1 MKIIDRYILSSYLN
15 RLLGVFAICMVIF
28 IVQTFWLFVDD
39 LAGKGLD
46 ISIILRFL
54 LYYSPKLVPLV
65 LPLSVLL
72 ASLMTYGDLAE
83 NYEFAAMKSTGI
95 SLQRAMR
102 GLIIFH
108 ILLGIGSY
116 FFANHVIPYGEL
128 KSYNL
133 RKNLAKLKPALAIRE
148 GIFNDL
154 GSISIK
160 VEDKYGAEDRYLT
173 DVIIHEKTPD
183 QKNNIVIKAASGELK
198 SETSDAMLQL
208 VLYDG
213 NRYEIIQPNKAKEK
227 IRHPH
232 AKVAFEQYNMN
243 IDLSEFNNVDLEEE
257 NYKSTFRM
265 QKVEQLNKNIDSLEK
280 KFSEQKEVFA
290 NNFNE
295 TAPSGGV
302 NVREGTIENLDS
314 TLKADVLNFAKVN
327 RNYQWIEITQGA
339 LVKIRRKQS
348 NLMAKKKTFFAMQ
361 KFINLHKITRNDK
374 FTLLFAS
381 IILFLIGASLGA
393 IIRKGGF
400 GLPLVLAVIIFL
412 TYHYIGLFGKNAAE
426 DNSISPDLACWIS
439 TLIFGP
445 LSIYLTHRAS
455 TDRGFLNLDSILV
468 PIQNFYARYFG
479 SSNHSP

>member
-1 MKIIDRYILSSYLN
+1 MKIIDRYILSSYLR
-15 RLLGVFAICMVIF
+15 RLLGVFAICMIIF
-28 IVQTFWLFVDD
+28 IIQTFWLFVDD

-46 ISIILRFL
+46 IIIILRFL

-102 GLIIFH
+102 SLILFH
-108 ILLGIGSY
+108 VFLGIGSFY
-116 FFANHVIPYGEL
+116 FSNYVIPFGEL

-160 VEDKYGAEDRYLT
+160 VEDKYGEDNRFLT
-173 DVIIHEKTPD
+173 DVVIHEKSPD
-183 QKNNIVIKAASGELK
+183 QKNNIVIKAENGELI

-208 VLYDG
+208 VLYNG
-213 NRYEIIQPNKAKEK
+213 NRYEIIQPQKAVDRR
-227 IRHPH
+227 RHPH

-265 QKVEQLNKNIDSLEK
+265 QKVDQLNKNIDSLEGVFNK
-280 KFSEQKEVFA
+280 QKEVFA
-290 NNFNE
+290 ANFKKSSPGTALAKNN
-295 TAPSGGV
+295 
-302 NVREGTIENLDS
+302 GTIQELDS
-314 TLKADVLNFAKVN
+314 ILQANVLNFAQVS

-339 LVKIRRKQS
+339 LSKTRRKLS
-348 NLMAKKKTFFAMQ
+348 TLENKKKSFFVMQ

-374 FTLLFAS
+374 YTLMFAS

-412 TYHYIGLFGKNAAE
+412 TYHYIGMFGKNAAE
-426 DNSISPDLACWIS
+426 DNSISPELASWIS

-445 LSIYLTHRAS
+445 LAYFLTSRAS
-455 TDRGFLNLDSILV
+455 TDKGFINLDGILV
-468 PIQNFYARYFG
+468 PINKFLARYLG
-479 SSNHSP
+479 NSNNH

>member
-108 ILLGIGSY
+108 MLLGIGSY

-160 VEDKYGAEDRYLT
+160 VEDKYGAEDRFLT

-468 PIQNFYARYFG
+468 PIQNFYAHYFG

>member
-1 MKIIDRYILSSYLN
+1 MKIIDRYILSSYLR
-15 RLLGVFAICMVIF
+15 RLLGVFAICMIIF
-28 IVQTFWLFVDD
+28 IIQTFWLFVDD

-46 ISIILRFL
+46 IIIILRFL

-102 GLIIFH
+102 SLILFH
-108 ILLGIGSY
+108 VVLGIGSFY
-116 FFANHVIPYGEL
+116 FSNYVIPFGEL

-160 VEDKYGAEDRYLT
+160 VEDKYGKDNRFLT
-173 DVIIHEKTPD
+173 DVVIHEKSPD
-183 QKNNIVIKAASGELK
+183 QKNNIVIKAENGELI

-208 VLYDG
+208 VLYNG
-213 NRYEIIQPNKAKEK
+213 NRYEIIQPQKAVDRR
-227 IRHPH
+227 RHPH

-265 QKVEQLNKNIDSLEK
+265 QKVDQLNKNIDSLEGV
-280 KFSEQKEVFA
+280 FSKQKEVFA
-290 NNFNE
+290 ENFKKSSPVTALAKNN
-295 TAPSGGV
+295 GI
-302 NVREGTIENLDS
+302 IEKLDS
-314 TLKADVLNFAKVN
+314 VLQANVLNFAQVS

-339 LVKIRRKQS
+339 LSKTRRKLS
-348 NLMAKKKTFFAMQ
+348 TLENKKKSFFVMQ

-374 FTLLFAS
+374 YTLMFAS
-381 IILFLIGASLGA
+381 IILFLIGASLGS
-393 IIRKGGF
+393 
-400 GLPLVLAVIIFL
+400 
-412 TYHYIGLFGKNAAE
+412 HYTQRRVWSAIGLGSDYF
-426 DNSISPDLACWIS
+426 SH
-439 TLIFGP
+439 
-445 LSIYLTHRAS
+445 LSLYWYVWQKRS
-455 TDRGFLNLDSILV
+455 
-468 PIQNFYARYFG
+468 
-479 SSNHSP
+479 

>member
-1 MKIIDRYILSSYLN
+1 MKIIDRYILSSYLR
-15 RLLGVFAICMVIF
+15 RLLGVFAICMIIF
-28 IVQTFWLFVDD
+28 IIQTFWLFVDD

-46 ISIILRFL
+46 IIIILRFL

-102 GLIIFH
+102 SLILFH
-108 ILLGIGSY
+108 VVLGIGSFY
-116 FFANHVIPYGEL
+116 FSNYVIPFGEL

-160 VEDKYGAEDRYLT
+160 VEDKYGKDNRFLT
-173 DVIIHEKTPD
+173 DVVIHEKSPD
-183 QKNNIVIKAASGELK
+183 QKNNIVIKAENGELI

-208 VLYDG
+208 VLYNG
-213 NRYEIIQPNKAKEK
+213 NRYEIIQPQKAVDRR
-227 IRHPH
+227 RHPH

-243 IDLSEFNNVDLEEE
+243 IDLSEFNNVNLEEE

-265 QKVEQLNKNIDSLEK
+265 QKVDQLNKNIDSLEGV
-280 KFSEQKEVFA
+280 FSKQKEVFA
-290 NNFNE
+290 ENFKKSSPVTALAKNN
-295 TAPSGGV
+295 GI
-302 NVREGTIENLDS
+302 IEKLDS
-314 TLKADVLNFAKVN
+314 VLQANVLNFAQVS

-339 LVKIRRKQS
+339 LSKTRRKLS
-348 NLMAKKKTFFAMQ
+348 TLENKKKSFFVMQ

-374 FTLLFAS
+374 YTLMFAS

-412 TYHYIGLFGKNAAE
+412 TYHYIGMFGKNAAE
-426 DNSISPDLACWIS
+426 DNSISPALAS
-439 TLIFGP
+439 
-445 LSIYLTHRAS
+445 
-455 TDRGFLNLDSILV
+455 
-468 PIQNFYARYFG
+468 
-479 SSNHSP
+479 